1 VLAPPAPAPAPPPA
15 PPIAA
20 APAAPAKPNPDV
32 RPTSANDG
40 LPKPKMLSVVGGL
53 IAMALVGTGSG
64 AVSFQSA
71 SAAQARID
79 AARAEFFG
87 PRA

>member
-1 VLAPPAPAPAPPPA
+1 
-15 PPIAA
+15 
-20 APAAPAKPNPDV
+20 V
-32 RPTSANDG
+32 RPTAASSG
-40 LPKPKMLSVVGGL
+40 LPEVKTLAVLGGV
-53 IAMALVGTGSG
+53 IAMALAAAGSG

-71 SAAQARID
+71 SAAQARVD